1 MVKKSLYQTLNQT
14 LNINLIS
21 NIYKGLENIYDKEKE
36 VNITLKANSLPNIE
50 LVKDYIYLYIPTNIK
65 IELDEDICIFE
76 YDTNIEL
83 KGNAEIIENQKI
95 TGKII
100 SILSS
105 NTNITLN
112 NITSLTNEFLENKF
126 NLLGD
131 IIKSLFNFYI
141 YDHNI
146 YLNLPKYKGIN
157 FYDMSIE
164 HENNYLILNYNLR
177 WDTKSN
183 NLSYYLVLIIFIIFT
198 LMIGIHTKKKKHK
211 NNKRKDKLLENSGQE
226 LKDLNKK

>member
-1 MVKKSLYQTLNQT
+1 M
-14 LNINLIS
+14 IS

-36 VNITLKANSLPNIE
+36 VNITFKANSLPNIE
-50 LVKDYIYLYIPTNIK
+50 LVKDYIYLYIPTNVK
-65 IELDEDICIFE
+65 IEIDEDICIFE

-112 NITSLTNEFLENKF
+112 NVTSLTNEYLENKF
-126 NLLGD
+126 NLFGD

-146 YLNLPKYKGIN
+146 YLNLPKYKGIY
-157 FYDMSIE
+157 FYDMSVE
-164 HENNYLILNYNLR
+164 HENNYLILNYN
-177 WDTKSN
+177 
-183 NLSYYLVLIIFIIFT
+183 
-198 LMIGIHTKKKKHK
+198 
-211 NNKRKDKLLENSGQE
+211 
-226 LKDLNKK
+226 